1 MSFPPP
7 QRLIKRLCDHRIAQ
21 VMCGNQ
27 HCIALSK
34 GTNGVIRLVPL
45 SFACPSLIWA
55 AWQNRAALF
64 RLDGQLFTWG
74 QNTSGQLGLGKGEP
88 SKLFP
93 QPLKSLA
100 GIPLAKITAGGDH
113 SFALS
118 LSGAVF
124 GWGKNKAGQLGL
136 NDIQG
141 ALYWVSFCCNNSTLT
156 KPSQKRDFILP

>member
-1 MSFPPP
+1 MISD
-7 QRLIKRLCDHRIAQ
+7 CCA
-21 VMCGNQ
+21 
-27 HCIALSK
+27 
-34 GTNGVIRLVPL
+34 
-45 SFACPSLIWA
+45 SLY
-55 AWQNRAALF
+55 LE
-64 RLDGQLFTWG
+64 DGQLFTWG
-74 QNTSGQLGLGKGEP
+74 QNTNGQLGLGKGES

-136 NDIQG
+136 NDKQG
-141 ALYWVSFCCNNSTLT
+141 MNN
-156 KPSQKRDFILP
+156 

>member
-1 MSFPPP
+1 M
-7 QRLIKRLCDHRIAQ
+7 
-21 VMCGNQ
+21 
-27 HCIALSK
+27 
-34 GTNGVIRLVPL
+34 
-45 SFACPSLIWA
+45 
-55 AWQNRAALF
+55 NRAVLF
-64 RLDGQLFTWG
+64 PGDGQLFTWG

-141 ALYWVSFCCNNSTLT
+141 TV
-156 KPSQKRDFILP
+156 D

>member
-1 MSFPPP
+1 MRRQQHIHWTISKPVISHSYWVSRDHWLLWFSF
-7 QRLIKRLCDHRIAQ
+7 
-21 VMCGNQ
+21 GE
-27 HCIALSK
+27 
-34 GTNGVIRLVPL
+34 
-45 SFACPSLIWA
+45 
-55 AWQNRAALF
+55 
-64 RLDGQLFTWG
+64 DGQLFTWG
-74 QNTSGQLGLGKGEP
+74 QNTNGQLGLGKGES

-136 NDIQG
+136 NDKQG
-141 ALYWVSFCCNNSTLT
+141 MDN
-156 KPSQKRDFILP
+156 

>member
-1 MSFPPP
+1 MCVISCIP
-7 QRLIKRLCDHRIAQ
+7 RLIRRLCDHRIAQ

-34 GTNGVIRLVPL
+34 GAKDVVSLDPL
-45 SFACPSLIWA
+45 SFVYPSFTCA
-55 AWQNRAALF
+55 VWQNPVVLF
-64 RLDGQLFTWG
+64 CLDGQLFTWG

-141 ALYWVSFCCNNSTLT
+141 RFLL
-156 KPSQKRDFILP
+156 SQ

>member
-1 MSFPPP
+1 MSKHIF
-7 QRLIKRLCDHRIAQ
+7 LHFTEVAMVSDCCA
-21 VMCGNQ
+21 
-27 HCIALSK
+27 
-34 GTNGVIRLVPL
+34 
-45 SFACPSLIWA
+45 SLY
-55 AWQNRAALF
+55 LE
-64 RLDGQLFTWG
+64 DGQLFTWG
-74 QNTSGQLGLGKGEP
+74 QNTNGQLGLGKGES

-136 NDIQG
+136 NDKQG
-141 ALYWVSFCCNNSTLT
+141 MYNWSTEA
-156 KPSQKRDFILP
+156 KGRRRMRYYYS